1 MTVGNGEFSSLS
13 QPYTKARFGPAM
25 TRVTFFQSLGV
36 RLAGLIL
43 AISGITLLALTE
55 INRRAVERILG
66 QDAEVQAAM
75 AIAAVAQGLES
86 GAGSIERLVRF
97 VARNLEGRQ
106 PASADIERLSRLALI
121 DSPNL
126 FGFGIALEP
135 AAENPPRVGL
145 YVHRSN
151 TPDRFATRDLAT
163 PEEKFWER
171 DWYQEAIAKGQAVW
185 SEPFFDR
192 EGSGRNAVRLAAPF
206 FHAAEDER
214 PAGVVSAV
222 VDLEWL
228 RRLANTNEFADTAQV
243 IVFSRSGRLLL
254 HPRPNFAVAETMAT
268 LADKSGA
275 PELAAIQQQVIA
287 RRQGALAYQD
297 ALSGRRLHANYK
309 PARIAGWGVVVAY
322 DEAEFLKSQSAF
334 RSLAL
339 AFLAA
344 TLLILA
350 GIVIGVVRHALRP
363 LGPLA
368 AATGEIARG
377 NLDCEIAPPARP
389 DEIGLLAQAFRTM
402 RDALK
407 AQHLERRWAAQAM
420 EHQLRYNQLIIDS
433 IGELVLVLTKALNI
447 SRINP
452 AVTRTAGYTSAE
464 LLKAPLARVV
474 RLVGAESADLSSLA
488 AAMKDGRTL
497 QDVAV
502 TLVAKDGATALA
514 RLTLAPLFDNNR
526 VVGGVVTLRVAPA
539 AESLS

>member
-1 MTVGNGEFSSLS
+1 
-13 QPYTKARFGPAM
+13 M
-25 TRVTFFQSLGV
+25 TRVTFFRSLGV

-43 AISGITLLALTE
+43 VISGITLIALTE
-55 INRRAVERILG
+55 VNRRAVERILG

-86 GAGSIERLVRF
+86 GAGGIERLVRF
-97 VARNLEGRQ
+97 VARDLEGRR
-106 PASADIERLSRLALI
+106 PDFAELERRSRLALI

-135 AAENPPRVGL
+135 AAGNPAAPQVGL

-206 FHAAEDER
+206 FPSPDDEK

-243 IVFSRSGRLLL
+243 IVFSRTGRLLL
-254 HPRPNFAVAETMAT
+254 HPRPSFAVAETMET
-268 LADKSGA
+268 LADKSAA

-287 RRQGALAYQD
+287 RRQGALTYRD

-309 PARIAGWGVVVAY
+309 PVRAAGWGVVVAY
-322 DEAEFLKSQSAF
+322 DEAEFLQSQSEF
-334 RSLAL
+334 RTLAL

-344 TLLILA
+344 TLLLLA
-350 GIVIGVVRHALRP
+350 GIVIGVVRHALRS

-368 AATGEIARG
+368 AATAEIGRG

-389 DEIGLLAQAFRTM
+389 DEIRLLAQAFRAM

-420 EHQLRYNQLIIDS
+420 EHQLKYNQLIIDS
-433 IGELVLVLTKALNI
+433 IGELVFVLTKALNI

-464 LLKAPLARVV
+464 LLKVPLGRVV
-474 RLVGAESADLSSLA
+474 RLVGARASDLTPLAD
-488 AAMKDGRTL
+488 AMKAGQTL
-497 QDVAV
+497 PEVAV
-502 TLVAKDGATALA
+502 TLVSKDGAEMPA

-526 VVGGVVTLRVAPA
+526 VVGGVVTLRISPA
-539 AESLS
+539 AGPHA